1 MLSTPSKRLSSSSQ
15 RKEILGLA
23 EGEIASQQALR
34 HIREGRL
41 FRSAMKYTTII
52 VIFLLF
58 SLMLAACGGSDK
70 TSEATAPPK
79 TASSG
84 ETTTKV
90 QRQPLGSSSFF
101 AINEV
106 GLGPE
111 GYVSLTNFTDVPVTL
126 DGLYLCQ
133 SSECFQLPDVAVEG
147 GDTVRVAA
155 GDGAGVDNVVAT
167 NATFGELNP
176 SDGEIAL
183 FTSQNLDDP
192 EAIIE
197 YVQWGSTPHGH
208 TAVAVEAG
216 IWPATGF
223 GPSADYATR
232 VFRRERDGL
241 WLFEPIE

>member
-1 MLSTPSKRLSSSSQ
+1 MNNLRV
-15 RKEILGLA
+15 IL
-23 EGEIASQQALR
+23 
-34 HIREGRL
+34 
-41 FRSAMKYTTII
+41 
-52 VIFLLF
+52 IFLLF
-58 SLMLAACGGSDK
+58 SLSVAACGDSDK
-70 TSEATAPPK
+70 TTEATVPPEV
-79 TASSG
+79 ASSG
-84 ETTTKV
+84 ETTTTV

-101 AINEV
+101 AINEI

-111 GYVSLTNFTDVPVTL
+111 GYVSLTNFTDIPVTL

-147 GDTVRVAA
+147 GQTVRVAA
-155 GDGAGVDNVVAT
+155 GDGNGVENVVAT

-176 SDGEIAL
+176 SDGEMAL
-183 FTSQNLDDP
+183 FTSQTLDDP

-208 TAVAVEAG
+208 TALAVEAG